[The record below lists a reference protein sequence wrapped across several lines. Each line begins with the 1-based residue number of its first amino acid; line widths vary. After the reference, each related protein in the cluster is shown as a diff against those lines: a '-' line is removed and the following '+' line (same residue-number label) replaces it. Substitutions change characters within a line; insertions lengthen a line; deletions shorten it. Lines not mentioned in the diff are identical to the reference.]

1 MSEMKE
7 KITFDRLENKVV
19 TEYVQDVEPIL
30 EQNKFIRNC
39 ENETGRFKSGNSGL
53 VHAVSISEVDVLR
66 LKHMGYDLM
75 SPDQDERRRALMY
88 IQQNE
93 KQWLVTNGKPFQRKR
108 QVWA

>member
-7 KITFDRLENKVV
+7 TVTYDQLENKIV
-19 TEYVQDVEPIL
+19 TKYEQDVQPIL
-30 EQNKFIRNC
+30 EQNHFIRSC
-39 ENETGRFKSGNSGL
+39 ENEHGKYKEKL

-66 LKHMGYDLM
+66 LKHLGYDLM

-93 KQWLVTNGKPFQRKR
+93 KQWLVTNGKPFSRKIKK
-108 QVWA
+108 WY